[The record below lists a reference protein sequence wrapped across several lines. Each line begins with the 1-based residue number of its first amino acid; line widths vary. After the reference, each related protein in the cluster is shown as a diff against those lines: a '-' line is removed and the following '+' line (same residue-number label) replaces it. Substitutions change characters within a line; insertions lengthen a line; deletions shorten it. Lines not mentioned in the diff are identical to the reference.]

1 MSIYDA
7 GTASLSA
14 SGQVT
19 GVGTQWTKPLT
30 LIRIGATI
38 VFKTEPVQIYTISE
52 ITSDT
57 SISVYNPNGETAPA
71 GTSYAI
77 LAHDGISVQGLAQ
90 DVAETLRYYQ
100 SRETEVAAAVDAFGN
115 FDVDDFNNKVN
126 LASSSAQES
135 MGYRDQSQSYAN
147 DSASSASSAQ
157 ASASSASGSA
167 SSAQTSASNAQ
178 TSASNAQSSASLAQ
192 SYAQS
197 IQPSLFLT
205 KADNLASVSNVGT
218 ARNNLNVGSAQDV
231 SFGMVSLSNTI
242 SGLYNSGFSC
252 SVFGGDYGLQ
262 YANPTAIAINNTE
275 TGRYI
280 TLIRVTVP
288 DVGNPGGMDCLMDA
302 SGSSHFR
309 INTGGG
315 SYVFN
320 SNGTATAVNWTSTSD
335 IRLKKRLAGIE
346 SATEKLSSLK
356 GYTYLKRNTLNET
369 EETEYVEEAGLI
381 AQDVQMVLPEAVS
394 DVGEGSGVDYK
405 GVNYAGVVALLVNG
419 FNEQVAVINDL
430 KRRIDYLESIVN
442 SD

>member
-1 MSIYDA
+1 MAIYDL
-7 GTASLSA
+7 GTASLA
-14 SGQVT
+14 ANGEVT
-19 GVGTQWTKPLT
+19 GVGTTWKAPLT
-30 LIRIGATI
+30 LIRVGATI

-52 ITSDT
+52 IISDAK
-57 SISVYNPNGETAPA
+57 INVYNPNSETVPA
-71 GTSYAI
+71 GTGYAI

-100 SRETEVAAAVDAFGN
+100 SSETEISSAVDAFGN
-115 FDVDDFNNKVN
+115 FDVDDFNSKVN

-157 ASASSASGSA
+157 ESASNAESSS
-167 SSAQTSASNAQ
+167 SSAQASALNAQ
-178 TSASNAQSSASLAQ
+178 TSASDSQSSASLAQ

-197 IQPSLFLT
+197 MQPSLFLT
-205 KADNLASVSNVGT
+205 KADNLASVGNVGT
-218 ARNNLNVGSAQDV
+218 ARNNLKLGGSQDV
-231 SFGMVSLSNTI
+231 SFGKVFLSNVI
-242 SGLYNSGFSC
+242 SGQYAAGFVC

-262 YANPTAIAINNTE
+262 YANPAAISVNNTE

-280 TLIRVTVP
+280 TLMRVTVP
-288 DVGNPGGMDCLMDA
+288 GVGNPGGMDCIMNADN
-302 SGSSHFR
+302 SSLFR

-419 FNEQVAVINDL
+419 FNEQVEVIRELRNEIDCL
-430 KRRIDYLESIVN
+430 KEIIN
-442 SD
+442 SK